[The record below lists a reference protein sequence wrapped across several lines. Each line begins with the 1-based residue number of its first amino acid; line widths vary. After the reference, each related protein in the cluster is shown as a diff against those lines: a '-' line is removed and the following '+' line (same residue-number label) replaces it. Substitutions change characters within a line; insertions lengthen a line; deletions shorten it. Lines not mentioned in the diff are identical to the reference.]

1 MTDETSLQGTHGL
14 QVSGHCAQNLH
25 AGVAAGI
32 PNLRHLEFF
41 RDHQRIERAT
51 FGVSG

>member
-32 PNLRHLEFF
+32 PNLRHVECF